1 MVNLFYKSNQQRLR
15 TYNEQRKLDL
25 INQLKQKEKIRAI
38 NDEEIYND
46 ELADQL
52 AKIYAGFLDKSSA
65 KESILALSAPTPAP
79 APVTALTPAPVTAQL
94 PAPVT
99 AQLPAPAP
107 RKINLYEKKRI
118 DSLTVPLL
126 KDYLVSKNIIF
137 KTTDRKKDLRQLAYD
152 TLPTLP

>member
-79 APVTALTPAPVTAQL
+79 APIPALT

-107 RKINLYEKKRI
+107 RKIDLYEKKRI

-126 KDYLVSKNIIF
+126 KNYLVSKNIIF
-137 KTTDRKKDLRQLAYD
+137 KATDKKKDLRQLAYD
-152 TLPTLP
+152 TLPTFP

>member
-65 KESILALSAPTPAP
+65 KESILALSAPTQAP
-79 APVTALTPAPVTAQL
+79 APIPALTPAPVTAL
-94 PAPVT
+94 
-99 AQLPAPAP
+99 LPAPAP
-107 RKINLYEKKRI
+107 RKIDLYEKKRI

-126 KDYLVSKNIIF
+126 KNYLVSKKIIF

>member
-79 APVTALTPAPVTAQL
+79 APLPALTPAPVTAL
-94 PAPVT
+94 
-99 AQLPAPAP
+99 LPAPAP
-107 RKINLYEKKRI
+107 RKIDLYEKKRI

-137 KTTDRKKDLRQLAYD
+137 KTTDKKKDLRQLAYD